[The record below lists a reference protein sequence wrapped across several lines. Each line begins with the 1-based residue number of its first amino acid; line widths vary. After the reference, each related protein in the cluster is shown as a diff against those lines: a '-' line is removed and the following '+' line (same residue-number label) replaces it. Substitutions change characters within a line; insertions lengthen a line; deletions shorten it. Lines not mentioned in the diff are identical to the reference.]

1 MMILTQNE
9 NIDFLG
15 GLSVSAVCV
24 LIVFAILILMG
35 LIVNLLQFLNGKK
48 KPVAE
53 EKVEAPALQP
63 VVYQSVVKKYITLEE
78 ITDEDMMVAAL
89 IATIE
94 YHDEIFTDV
103 RVVSIRQ
110 ME

>member
-1 MMILTQNE
+1 MLILLKNADINFVE
-9 NIDFLG
+9 
-15 GLSVSAVCV
+15 GLSVSAVCILV
-24 LIVFAILILMG
+24 VFAILIMMG

-48 KPVAE
+48 KPVE
-53 EKVEAPALQP
+53 EDKIDAPALQP

-94 YHDEIFTDV
+94 YHDEVFTDV